1 MADYALASAVGAEAG
16 MLDTLGIEAAHVV
29 GHDWDAAVAWLTA
42 TFIPDRVNKLVVLSV
57 GYPRAPWTLRQD
69 EMAWYQLFFRFEG
82 IAEATLQY
90 QDWAWLRRFSR
101 GTPLTEVDPATF
113 VPAALRVRSAA
124 RRLTRWPGS

>member
-1 MADYALASAVGAEAG
+1 MRHQ
-16 MLDTLGIEAAHVV
+16 I
-29 GHDWDAAVAWLTA
+29 
-42 TFIPDRVNKLVVLSV
+42 
-57 GYPRAPWTLRQD
+57 
-69 EMAWYQLFFRFEG
+69 WYQMFFQFGG

-101 GTPLTEVDPATF
+101 GTPLTEVNPATF